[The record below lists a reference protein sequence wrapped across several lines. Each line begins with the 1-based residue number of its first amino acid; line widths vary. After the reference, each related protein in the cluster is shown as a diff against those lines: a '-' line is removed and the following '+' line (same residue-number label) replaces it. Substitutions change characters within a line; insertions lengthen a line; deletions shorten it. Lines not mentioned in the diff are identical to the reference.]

1 MEKYVKIF
9 VAASIFLALIA
20 QLSEFRGDII
30 NVLTPTANL
39 AAFIGLLYVSIYSK
53 KLYPKFFPAL
63 ILLTSAQFFSF
74 LGDLTWTIIES
85 ILRQNPYPSIAD
97 LFYLL

>member
-53 KLYPKFFPAL
+53 KLYPKFFPASSSSPL
-63 ILLTSAQFFSF
+63 HSSSHSLVTLP
-74 LGDLTWTIIES
+74 G
-85 ILRQNPYPSIAD
+85 PSSSPS
-97 LFYLL
+97 